1 MSVTWESR
9 CRYCRRAGQKLFLK
23 GERCFTRKC
32 AMEKES
38 RKKPPGQHGEEA
50 MRRKVTEYGEQLLEK
65 QKLKRMYQLREGQFS
80 DYMTEATRRRGVT
93 GENML
98 QLLEMRLDNVIFRL
112 GWASSRGMARQVV
125 SHRFFTV
132 NGKRVNVPSFQLRP
146 GDTIGLHE
154 SKRETSF
161 AKNAIERVNNT
172 TLPAWLTMDTQSYE
186 AKVLRAPTRGEIDAE
201 VNEQLIVEFYTR

>member
-1 MSVTWESR
+1 
-9 CRYCRRAGQKLFLK
+9 
-23 GERCFTRKC
+23 
-32 AMEKES
+32 MEKES

>member
-38 RKKPPGQHGEEA
+38 RKKPPGQHGDDA

-161 AKNAIERVNNT
+161 AKGAVERVNNT
-172 TLPAWLTMDTQSYE
+172 TLPAWLSMDTQTYE